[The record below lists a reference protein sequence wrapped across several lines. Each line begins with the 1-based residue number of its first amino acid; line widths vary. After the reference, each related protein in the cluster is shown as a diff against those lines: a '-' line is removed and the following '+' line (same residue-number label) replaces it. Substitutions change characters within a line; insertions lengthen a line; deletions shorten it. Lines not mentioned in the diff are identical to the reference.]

1 MGLRSECGF
10 AYGEFGVTYDQG
22 KYYKSTSDGPFT
34 PIKYEII
41 SKSQLTKLIEEYVP
55 NKILIKSTYANTKE
69 NRDRYLPAYTYGVN
83 ELSVKV
89 DNATYTGSAVKPKV
103 TVKHNNTTLKEG
115 ADYKLSYSNNVNAG
129 KGTVTVTGLGKYT
142 GKKSYSF
149 TINKLSLSKASVSS
163 IKNQTYSGKYIKP
176 SISVKLNKNTLKS
189 GKDYTVTYSNNKNIG
204 TATVKITG
212 KNNCSG
218 SKTITFQILPQ
229 TVKLTSVKSTAKK
242 TTKVTFSPVKGNVN
256 YEIQY
261 ATSKKGKYKTLEK
274 TSKTTVTT
282 KKLASK
288 KTYYIRVRAYKMVGK
303 KNVYGNFSKVISVKV
318 K

>member
-89 DNATYTGSAVKPKV
+89 DNATYTGSAVKP
-103 TVKHNNTTLKEG
+103 
-115 ADYKLSYSNNVNAG
+115 S
-129 KGTVTVTGLGKYT
+129 
-142 GKKSYSF
+142 
-149 TINKLSLSKASVSS
+149 
-163 IKNQTYSGKYIKP
+163 
-176 SISVKLNKNTLKS
+176 
-189 GKDYTVTYSNNKNIG
+189 
-204 TATVKITG
+204 
-212 KNNCSG
+212 
-218 SKTITFQILPQ
+218 
-229 TVKLTSVKSTAKK
+229 
-242 TTKVTFSPVKGNVN
+242 
-256 YEIQY
+256 
-261 ATSKKGKYKTLEK
+261 
-274 TSKTTVTT
+274 
-282 KKLASK
+282 
-288 KTYYIRVRAYKMVGK
+288 
-303 KNVYGNFSKVISVKV
+303 NFSKVISVKV